1 MINAML
7 DKIIEIG
14 AKFTSFRFIVVVQ
27 QKSKGSRNS
36 AGGPKGATIGGNTVE
51 LV

>member
-1 MINAML
+1 MI
-7 DKIIEIG
+7 DRITEIG
-14 AKFTSFRFIVVVQ
+14 AKLTSFRFIVVVQ

-36 AGGPKGATIGGNTVE
+36 AGGPRGATTGGNTVE